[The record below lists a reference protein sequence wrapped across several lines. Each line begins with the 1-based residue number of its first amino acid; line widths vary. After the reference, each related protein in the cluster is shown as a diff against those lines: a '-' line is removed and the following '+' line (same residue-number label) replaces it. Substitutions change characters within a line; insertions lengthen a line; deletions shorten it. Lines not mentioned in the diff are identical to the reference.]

1 MTTNNLLVLAR
12 TRSMSRLLIADRD
25 PNESAIATR
34 AIERR
39 CPRLEIRSANTLA
52 AAAKILS
59 QERIE
64 TILAG
69 SGLDGWTLAKT
80 IDWFARS
87 APGAAI
93 IALLQQPDDRH
104 RQEALEAGAR
114 DVRSKPDLLVAQL
127 RHELGSRLSA
137 WAPERPLRIDCG
149 SPPASF
155 APS

>member
-1 MTTNNLLVLAR
+1 MTTNNLHVLAR
-12 TRSMSRLLIADRD
+12 TKPMSRLLIADRD
-25 PNESAIATR
+25 PSESAIAIR

-39 CPRLEIRSANTLA
+39 CPRLKLCAVTTLA
-52 AAAKILS
+52 AAAKILA

-80 IDWFARS
+80 IDWFARK
-87 APGAAI
+87 APTAVI
-93 IALLQQPDDRH
+93 IALLEQPDDRH

-127 RHELGSRLSA
+127 RHELGSRLST
-137 WAPERPLRIDCG
+137 WAPERIRTIDCG
-149 SPPASF
+149 SSPASF